1 MPAQLERSMAMVQ
14 TALGR
19 QRSDTDT
26 VVLEGASAAAAQ
38 TSLPLAIGGGSPL
51 QVGEPGIPVML
62 SLFAFGLQPQVAVSW
77 LSDSDPGGAWTATL
91 WRRPAGGA
99 SFSAIATFEVQTS

>member
-1 MPAQLERSMAMVQ
+1 MPAVLERLS
-14 TALGR
+14 
-19 QRSDTDT
+19 SDTDT

-38 TSLPLAIGGGSPL
+38 TALPLALGGGAAL

-62 SLFAFGLQPQVAVSW
+62 SLFAFGLRPSVAVSW
-77 LSDSDPGGAWTATL
+77 LSDSVPSGSWTATL

-99 SFSAIATFEVQTS
+99 SFSAVATLEVLTS